1 MLWFKKKDEPLRN
14 PQLMAGQNDYVF
26 RRSRTLTGSVST
38 SVNAGAQSRGQLK
51 TDRLRLHELRA
62 HMGQVLKLF
71 FVVIV
76 VCAALSFLVVNFVF
90 SPDVEVGAGKH
101 KPNLVTYQ
109 QTVMEYFG
117 DHPFERFGFMLNPAS
132 LEGFMKAKHTEL
144 SGALVD
150 RKWYGGDV
158 RVALEFRRPLLTW
171 QSGDKHFYVDGQGIA
186 FTYNH
191 YADPTL
197 VLKDQSGLPTDDSGV
212 VASMRFVRFLGRL
225 VGAVDGYNMGKVT
238 EVIIP
243 ASTREVDLK
252 LEGREYIIRTN
263 TDRDP
268 GQEAEDIANTLAY
281 LDAHSLKP
289 QYVDVRVAHKA
300 FYK

>member
-26 RRSRTLTGSVST
+26 RRSRTLTGSVSPV
-38 SVNAGAQSRGQLK
+38 VNAGAQSRGQLK

-71 FVVIV
+71 FVVIA

-90 SPDVEVGAGKH
+90 SPAIAAKAGQH
-101 KPNLVTYQ
+101 NPEISRYQ
-109 QTVMEYFG
+109 QTVMTYFG
-117 DHPFERFGFMLNPAS
+117 DHPFERFSFLLNPAG
-132 LEGFMKAKHTEL
+132 LEQFMKAQHAEL
-144 SGALVD
+144 AGANVD
-150 RKWYGGDV
+150 REWYGGDV
-158 RVALEFRRPLLTW
+158 KVTLAFRHPLLTW
-171 QSGDKHFYVDGQGIA
+171 QSGSKHFYVDSQGIA

-191 YADPTL
+191 YIDPSL
-197 VLKDQSGLPTDDSGV
+197 VLKDRSGLPTDDSGV

-225 VGAVDGYNMGKVT
+225 VGAVDGYKKGVVT

-268 GQEAEDIANTLAY
+268 GQEAEDIANALAY
-281 LDAHSLKP
+281 FDAHGLKP
-289 QYVDVRVAHKA
+289 QYVDARVAHKA